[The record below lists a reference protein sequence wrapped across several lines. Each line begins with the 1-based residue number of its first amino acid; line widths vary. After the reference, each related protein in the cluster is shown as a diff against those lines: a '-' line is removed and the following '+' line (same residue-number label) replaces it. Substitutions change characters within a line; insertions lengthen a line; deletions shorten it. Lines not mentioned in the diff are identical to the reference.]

1 MPLWKPVVAE
11 PAGAVTDTPGRK
23 LPPTLPPI
31 SHCWA
36 NAPAAAVKNKSE
48 LRSVFMESPA
58 IALLHY
64 ADRKAGR
71 TAALGDDER
80 HLEALRHAEGNRY
93 VDLVKSDITGHQAGP
108 VDVQRLAADRYEGL
122 AGGRRQRLRRRRH
135 AILDRRRRRAH
146 AGQVND
152 QRVVDVDR

>member
-11 PAGAVTDTPGRK
+11 PMGPVTETPGRK

-71 TAALGDDER
+71 AAALGDHER

-93 VDLVKSDITGHQAGP
+93 VDLVEPDIARDKAGP
-108 VDVQRLAADRYEGL
+108 IDVQRLAANRYEGL
-122 AGGRRQRLRRRRH
+122 VG
-135 AILDRRRRRAH
+135 
-146 AGQVND
+146 
-152 QRVVDVDR
+152 